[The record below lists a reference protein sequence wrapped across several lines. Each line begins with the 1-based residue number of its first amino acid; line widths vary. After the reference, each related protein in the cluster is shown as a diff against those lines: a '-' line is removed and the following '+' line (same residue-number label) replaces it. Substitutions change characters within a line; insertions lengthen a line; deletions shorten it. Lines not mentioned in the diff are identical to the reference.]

1 MGMCCKGKNKQ
12 GQYRPW
18 ECVVKEKTNKGNT
31 DHGNVLK
38 RKKQTRAIQTMGICY
53 KGKNKQGQYRPWE
66 CVVKVKTNKGNTDHG
81 NVL

>member
-18 ECVVKEKTNKGNT
+18 ECVV
-31 DHGNVLK
+31 
-38 RKKQTRAIQTMGICY
+38 R
-53 KGKNKQGQYRPWE
+53 
-66 CVVKVKTNKGNTDHG
+66 VKTNKGNTDHG

>member
-18 ECVVKEKTNKGNT
+18 EYVVKVKTNK
-31 DHGNVLK
+31 
-38 RKKQTRAIQTMGICY
+38 AIQDMGMCY
-53 KGKNKQGQYRPWE
+53 KGRNKQGQYRTWE
-66 CVVKVKTNKGNTDHG
+66 CVVKVKTNEGNTDRG